1 MMEKRHESVTIPV
14 EKGQTV
20 PIRNPAGLWT
30 APEAQGKAIPYLSQV
45 GELDRQI
52 RLKKAKLDVLRDAL
66 SLRSPVMSDM
76 PKAPS
81 PSLQS
86 MEDRLCDILTLED
99 EIKALEKELVLLKA
113 DMMRVIGRIDD
124 LNMQMILICCYLDLC
139 TNTQACEQLH
149 FSRGWL
155 LKLKAQAI
163 TKLDAIIDREGVTVK

>member
-1 MMEKRHESVTIPV
+1 METRHDSVTIPD
-14 EKGQTV
+14 EKGQNV
-20 PIRNPAGLWT
+20 PISDSTGIWA
-30 APEAQGKAIPYLSQV
+30 APESQGKAIPYLSQV

-52 RLKKAKLDVLRDAL
+52 RLKKAKLEVLRDAL

-99 EIKALEKELVLLKA
+99 EIKALEKDFVLLKA

-139 TNTQACEQLH
+139 TNAQACKQLH
-149 FSRGWL
+149 YSRGWL

-163 TKLDAIIDREGVTVK
+163 TKLDAILDREGVIVK

>member
-1 MMEKRHESVTIPV
+1 MEIKHDSVTIPV

-20 PIRNPAGLWT
+20 PISDSTGIWA
-30 APEAQGKAIPYLSQV
+30 ASEAQGKAVTFLSQV
-45 GELDRQI
+45 GELDRKI
-52 RLKKAKLDVLRDAL
+52 RLKKAKLEVLRDAL

-99 EIKALEKELVLLKA
+99 EIKALEKEMVLLKA

-139 TNTQACEQLH
+139 TNAQACKQLH
-149 FSRGWL
+149 YSRGWL
-155 LKLKAQAI
+155 LKLKAQAL
-163 TKLDAIIDREGVTVK
+163 TKLDAILDQEGASGK

>member
-1 MMEKRHESVTIPV
+1 
-14 EKGQTV
+14 
-20 PIRNPAGLWT
+20 
-30 APEAQGKAIPYLSQV
+30 
-45 GELDRQI
+45 
-52 RLKKAKLDVLRDAL
+52 
-66 SLRSPVMSDM
+66 MSDM

-139 TNTQACEQLH
+139 TNTQACKQLH

-163 TKLDAIIDREGVTVK
+163 TKLDAIIDREGVSVK